1 MCLTLANS
9 LRLQDATTP
18 RFVNNRDST
27 DSPTQLIVDT
37 LMEIQRWYGVD
48 TEMLPEAMMISIL
61 LLIYMFYDFR
71 QTETL
76 SH

>member
-1 MCLTLANS
+1 
-9 LRLQDATTP
+9 
-18 RFVNNRDST
+18 
-27 DSPTQLIVDT
+27 
-37 LMEIQRWYGVD
+37 MEIQRWYGVD

-61 LLIYMFYDFR
+61 LLIYMFYDLR